1 MYNNFNEFEMHR
13 REEEKS
19 LRQRL
24 LAKFNVKADE
34 TFKVENQADYRNG
47 RTYKVI
53 GFQVDK
59 FGIVYAVCEWLE
71 EKGFKSSHIFYAED
85 FA

>member
-1 MYNNFNEFEMHR
+1 LNINQIQKEVIKME
-13 REEEKS
+13 
-19 LRQRL
+19 
-24 LAKFNVKADE
+24 KFNVRANDKFTVLNAGDWR
-34 TFKVENQADYRNG
+34 FG

-53 GFQVDK
+53 GFMADK
-59 FGIVYAVCEWLE
+59 FGKVFAVCEWLQ